1 MSAHNRLVQIDG
13 LRGIAAVVVL
23 LFHVTT
29 RYDQEYIHRDAL
41 PFSVPWGSLGVHLFF
56 AISGFVI
63 LMTLRRTVVPADF
76 VMSRVSRLY
85 PTYWVAVLL
94 STAIVIAAGLP
105 GHQPSAGEVAA
116 NLLMFHGLFGVDHVD
131 GAYWSLEI
139 ELIFYAWMLV
149 IWSIGWLGRPMRIVL
164 AWLAVSLAARV
175 GAAVLGFELPW
186 TVSHLTLMKWI
197 PWFSIGISAYVIA
210 HAERDAPL
218 AYGAMALAVLTV
230 GVGDGWAYSIWAAMV
245 AVVLTLASLGRIALL
260 ASLPFAFFGA
270 ISYPLYLIH
279 ENLGFSLM
287 LHAES
292 AGLHSVVAVALAILA
307 SILVAWLLHRT
318 VETHG
323 TEAFRNW
330 WRARRGA
337 RPAIVPKTFPAWA
350 VGLAGLFFALA
361 VGMRVSGKLMAERA
375 ENAQLEKRETFAAAS
390 SGAHCLPDPGGAKS
404 SWIIIDDWPD
414 VAGSSAV
421 DDGCARNGG
430 LTRVLEARA
439 PASASRPTLIAFH
452 LPELRAEDWADLV
465 SSDST
470 FKPMVSELARGG
482 GVVKGIIWQQ
492 TRADAMGS
500 SSAQS
505 YEEGIRRWVRK
516 LRHAG
521 ISAPVYVARDGLC
534 RGDRFGVIAR
544 AQSRLADRELGLV
557 PGPDFARL
565 KPEADV
571 GDCLLGA
578 EARDE
583 AAREWIVRTSLYE

>member
-29 RYDQEYIHRDAL
+29 RYDVEYIHRQAL

-94 STAIVIAAGLP
+94 STAIVLAAGLP
-105 GHQPSAGEVAA
+105 GHQPTTGEVAA

-131 GAYWSLEI
+131 GAYWSLEV
-139 ELIFYAWMLV
+139 ELIFYVWMLV
-149 IWSIGWLGRPMRIVL
+149 IWSLGWLGRPMRIVL
-164 AWLAVSLAARV
+164 AWLAVSLAARL
-175 GAAVLGFELPW
+175 GAALLGFELPW
-186 TVSHLTLMKWI
+186 TVAHLTLMKWI

-210 HAERDAPL
+210 HAERDVPL
-218 AYGAMALAVLTV
+218 AYGAMALAVLAV
-230 GVGDGWAYSIWAAMV
+230 GIGDGWAYSIWAAMV
-245 AVVLTLASLGRIALL
+245 AVVLLLASLGRIALL
-260 ASLPFAFFGA
+260 ATLPFAFFGA

-287 LHAES
+287 LHAEN
-292 AGLHSVVAVALAILA
+292 AGVHSLLAVALAILA

-323 TEAFRNW
+323 TAAFRNW
-330 WRARRGA
+330 WRARRDP
-337 RPAIVPKTFPAWA
+337 RPVTVPRTFPVWA
-350 VGLAGLFFALA
+350 VSLVGLFFALA

-375 ENAQLEKRETFAAAS
+375 EQSQLQTRETFASARS
-390 SGAHCLPDPGGAKS
+390 SVSCTPGPGGANA
-404 SWIIIDDWPD
+404 SWIIVDDWPD
-414 VAGSSAV
+414 ASASTAIA
-421 DDGCARNGG
+421 GCAGG
-430 LTRVLEARA
+430 LTRALERRA

-452 LPELRAEDWADLV
+452 LPQLRSEDWAEIA
-465 SSDST
+465 SSESS
-470 FKPMVSELARGG
+470 FKAMVAELTQGG
-482 GVVKGIIWQQ
+482 GVVKGVIWQQ
-492 TRADAMGS
+492 TRADAMRS

-516 LRHAG
+516 LRSAG

-544 AQSRLADRELGLV
+544 AQLRLPDRELGLV

-565 KPEADV
+565 KPEGAA
-571 GDCLLGA
+571 GDCLSGA
-578 EARDE
+578 QAQDL
-583 AAREWIVRTSLYE
+583 AASEWIVSTSLYE